1 MYHLTLICWIMT
13 LLSCGAQPKAASTK
27 QNNKPQVE
35 ANVLTGSDQ
44 MDKYLPLLK
53 GKKVACIVN
62 QTSRVGQVHIV
73 DTLLKHGVQI
83 VKIFAPE
90 HGFRGKADAGEKV
103 SNEVDQKTGLPIVS
117 MYGSK
122 KKPSQADLANI
133 DIVLFDIQDV
143 GVRFYT
149 YISTL
154 HYVMEACAEQGKKLI
169 LLDRPN
175 PHADYIDGP
184 VLDKKFTS
192 FIGMHTVPMVYG
204 MTIGEYGSMIN
215 GEGWLANNVKCD
227 YQVIP
232 CANYTR
238 STMYTLPVPPSPNLP
253 NQTSI
258 LLYPSICLFEGT
270 TLSLGRG
277 THKQFQLIG
286 HPKVKSQFTFTPM
299 PNEGAKDPF
308 LNGQKCYGEDLSNQD
323 VKTLYGKK
331 SIDLSYLLKY
341 GKMFGQMNER
351 FFLDN
356 LFIDKLAGSDALRKQ
371 ILAGTTEAEIRQS
384 WQEGLKAFSNVR
396 AKYLIYP

>member
-1 MYHLTLICWIMT
+1 MYHLTMVCWLAA
-13 LLSCGAQPKAASTK
+13 LLSCGVQVKPLIKEHKQSTAD
-27 QNNKPQVE
+27 E
-35 ANVLTGSDQ
+35 LLTGADQ
-44 MDKYLPLLK
+44 MDKYIHLLK

-62 QTSRVGQVHIV
+62 QTSRVGQAHLV
-73 DTLLKHGVQI
+73 DTLITQGIEI

-103 SNEVDQKTGLPIVS
+103 SNEVDFKTGLPIVS

-122 KKPSQADLANI
+122 KKPSKEDLANI

-154 HYVMEACAEQGKKLI
+154 HYVMESCAEQGKKLI

-184 VLDKKFTS
+184 LLDKKFTS
-192 FIGMHTVPMVYG
+192 FIGIHSVPIVYG

-215 GEGWLANNVKCD
+215 GEAWLANNVKCD
-227 YQVIP
+227 YQVIH
-232 CANYTR
+232 CANFHR
-238 STMYTLPVPPSPNLP
+238 SKMYTLPVPPSPNLP

-277 THKQFQLIG
+277 TNKQFQLIG
-286 HPKVKSQFTFTPM
+286 HPKVKSAFTFTPM
-299 PNEGAKDPF
+299 PNEGAKDP
-308 LNGQKCYGEDLSNQD
+308 LLKGQKCYGEDLSNQD
-323 VKTLYGKK
+323 VTKLFNKK
-331 SIDLSYLLKY
+331 SIDLSYILKY
-341 GKMFGQMNER
+341 AQMFGQMNEP

-356 LFIDKLAGSDALRKQ
+356 LFIDKLAGTDALRKQ
-371 ILAGTTEAEIRQS
+371 VLLGVSEEEIRKT
-384 WQEGLKAFSNVR
+384 WQEGLKTFSKVR
-396 AKYLIYP
+396 AKYLIYPL